1 MKTEEKFNFF
11 VPFTIQKGKELD
23 ADGLPKELIIDGI
36 ASTGDEDLDGEM
48 LDPNGAVVDQF
59 LKSGF
64 LTYEHRSRE
73 NSAYIIGEPM
83 ECSAKNNKLYLKGKL
98 YKSNPKAV
106 DIYKTALMLEKEK
119 SNRQLGYSIEGS
131 KIKTD
136 PRNPKKVL
144 AYKLTNCTIT
154 STPKNSNTYLSIV
167 KGTYDESYVDP
178 EFDESANGGNEY
190 LLDITKPNGSRIVI
204 DKNFK
209 ITIVEKAMSAGV
221 QTGRELT
228 NTDTNG
234 AALKRES
241 LGKKL
246 VNLQPEFKKAVIKL
260 AANFH
265 KFDPAIQE
273 KIKKSIKSVIY

>member
-1 MKTEEKFNFF
+1 M
-11 VPFTIQKGKELD
+11 PFTIQKGKELD
-23 ADGLPKELIIDGI
+23 KDGLPKELIIDGV

-73 NSAYIIGEPM
+73 NAAYIIGEPLA
-83 ECSAKNNKLYLKGKL
+83 CSAKNNKLYLKGKL

-106 DIYKTALMLEKEK
+106 DIYKTALMLEKEG
-119 SNRQLGYSIEGS
+119 SSRQLGYSIEGT

-136 PRNPKKVL
+136 PANPKKVL
-144 AYKLTNCTIT
+144 AYKLTNCTVT
-154 STPKNSNTYLSIV
+154 STPKNANTYLSIV
-167 KGTYDESYVDP
+167 KGTYDKSYVNP
-178 EFDESANGGNEY
+178 EFDETANGGAEY

-209 ITIVEKAMSAGV
+209 ITIVEKAMSAGA
-221 QTGRELT
+221 QTGTELT
-228 NTDTNG
+228 GKDTNG
-234 AALKRES
+234 AALKRED
-241 LGKKL
+241 LRRKL
-246 VNLQPEFKKAVIKL
+246 VNLQPEFKKAVIKI

-265 KFDPAIQE
+265 KFNPEVQK
-273 KIKKSIKSVIY
+273 KIKNHLKV